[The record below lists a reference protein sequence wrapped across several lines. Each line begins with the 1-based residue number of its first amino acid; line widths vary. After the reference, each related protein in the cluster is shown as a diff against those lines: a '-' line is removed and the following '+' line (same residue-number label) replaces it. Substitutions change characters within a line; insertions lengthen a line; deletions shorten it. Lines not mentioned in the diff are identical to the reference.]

1 MQLILIS
8 GLSGSGKSV
17 ALRSLE
23 DAGFFCVD
31 NLPATMLSDAM
42 ALYRNYGYQQIAISV
57 DTRSHPTLGALPLQM
72 KALREAGIDV
82 RLFFLEAKQPVL
94 VKRFSE
100 TRRSHP
106 LAGMGLSL
114 EECIEMEMELLAAI
128 AELGIRMDTSELSA
142 NTLKSWVRQLV
153 DSDGNRLTLLFQSF
167 GFKHGVPLDADF
179 IFDVRCLPNPHYIA
193 ELRPL
198 TGKDQP
204 IIDYFASEPKVAEM
218 IADIRSLLLKWLP
231 EFKLENRSY
240 LTVAIG
246 CTGGQHRSVF
256 IAETLARAFE
266 HEQVL
271 LRHRQ
276 LQRNG
281 CD

>member
-1 MQLILIS
+1 MRLILIS

-31 NLPATMLSDAM
+31 NLPATMLADAM
-42 ALYRNYGYQQIAISV
+42 ALYQSYGYQHVAISV
-57 DTRSHPTLGALPLQM
+57 DTRSRPTLGQLPRQM
-72 KALREAGIDV
+72 ARLRDSGIDV
-82 RLFFLEAKQPVL
+82 RLFYLEAQLETL

-106 LAGMGLSL
+106 LSALGLSL
-114 EECIEMEMELLAAI
+114 AECVEMEHELLADV
-128 AELGIRMDTSELSA
+128 AELGLRIDTSALGA
-142 NTLKSWVRQLV
+142 NQLKSWVRQLA
-153 DSDGNRLTLLFQSF
+153 DGNSQRLTLMFESF
-167 GFKHGVPLDADF
+167 GFKHGVPLDADYV
-179 IFDVRCLPNPHYIA
+179 FDVRCLPNPYYHP

-198 TGKDQP
+198 TGRDQA
-204 IIDYFASEPKVAEM
+204 IADYFAGEPKVGEM
-218 IADIRSLLLKWLP
+218 IADLQALIGKWLP
-231 EFKLENRSY
+231 EFTRDNRSY

-246 CTGGQHRSVF
+246 CTGGQHRSVY
-256 IAETLARAFE
+256 IAEALARAFS

-276 LQRNG
+276 LLRNT